1 MRNKLVLESLKTE
14 YKKLFENVWE
24 FGGGYGFRYHHG
36 VRVMK
41 YCQKIAEFPRFD
53 NESINMDALLIGA
66 LFHDIGKIEAIDKN
80 GQLIYGNYGGISHD
94 ALGAKIAPK
103 YLEKFIK
110 DKDLINQICLII
122 SEQES
127 KVVPTRIESKI
138 IKDADRLDHYGV
150 IHLWCSITHSNYH
163 KKNIEGLKEFWE
175 GEEGKK
181 KYEANFSKFY
191 FPEVRAIA
199 EKRFKNLTKA
209 TELMFEEQSGIDLNT
224 KSKQRRKR
232 MENKD

>member
-1 MRNKLVLESLKTE
+1 MNQDLLNNLIVE
-14 YKKLFENVWE
+14 YKQLFENVWE

-36 VRVMK
+36 VRVVK
-41 YCQKIAEFPRFD
+41 YCQKIAKFPRFKD
-53 NESINMDALLIGA
+53 ETINIDALLVAA
-66 LFHDIGKIEAIDKN
+66 LFHDIGKIKAVNEN
-80 GQLIYGNYGGISHD
+80 GQLVYGNYGGISYD

-110 DKDLINQICLII
+110 DKELIDLICLII

-127 KVVPTRIESKI
+127 KITPTRIESKI

-150 IHLWCSITHSNYH
+150 LHLWCSITHANYH
-163 KKNIEGLKEFWE
+163 EKNIEGLKEFWE

-191 FPEVRAIA
+191 FLEVRDIA
-199 EKRFKNLTKA
+199 EKRFKNLTKT
-209 TELMFEEQSGIDLNT
+209 TELMFNENEGLDL
-224 KSKQRRKR
+224 
-232 MENKD
+232 

>member
-1 MRNKLVLESLKTE
+1 MNQEILEQLKQE
-14 YKKLFENVWE
+14 YKNLFESVWE
-24 FGGGYGFRYHHG
+24 FGGGYGFRLNHG
-36 VRVMK
+36 IRIMN
-41 YCQKIAEFPRFD
+41 YCQKIAKYPRFKD
-53 NESINMDALLIGA
+53 ENINLYALLFAA
-66 LFHDIGKIEAIDKN
+66 LFHDIGKIEAVDEN

-103 YLEKFIK
+103 YLDKFIK
-110 DKDLINQICLII
+110 DKNLIDLICLII

-127 KVVPTRIESKI
+127 ILTPTRIESKI

-150 IHLWCSITHSNYH
+150 LHLWCSITHANYH
-163 KKNIEGLKEFWE
+163 KKNIKGLKEFWE

-209 TELMFEEQSGIDLNT
+209 TELMFKEQNGDDL
-224 KSKQRRKR
+224 
-232 MENKD
+232 

>member
-1 MRNKLVLESLKTE
+1 MSQEILDQLKQE
-14 YKKLFENVWE
+14 YKNLFENVWE
-24 FGGGYGFRYHHG
+24 FGGGYGFRYQHG
-36 VRVMK
+36 IRVMN
-41 YCQKIAEFPRFD
+41 YCHKIAKYPRFKEE
-53 NESINMDALLIGA
+53 NINIDALLIAA
-66 LFHDIGKIEAIDKN
+66 LFHDIGKIEAVDKN

-110 DKDLINQICLII
+110 DKDLINLICLII

-127 KVVPTRIESKI
+127 KVIPTRIESKI

-150 IHLWCSITHSNYH
+150 LHLWCSITHANYH
-163 KKNIEGLKEFWE
+163 NKNIEGLKEFWE

-191 FPEVRAIA
+191 FSEVRAIA

-209 TELMFEEQSGIDLNT
+209 TKFMFEEQDGEDL
-224 KSKQRRKR
+224 
-232 MENKD
+232 

>member
-1 MRNKLVLESLKTE
+1 MNQDLLNNLIVEHKQ
-14 YKKLFENVWE
+14 LFENVWE

-41 YCQKIAEFPRFD
+41 YCQKIAKFPRFKD
-53 NESINMDALLIGA
+53 ESINIDALLIAA
-66 LFHDIGKIEAIDKN
+66 LFHDIGKIAAVDEN
-80 GQLIYGNYGGISHD
+80 GQLVYGNYGEISHD

-103 YLEKFIK
+103 YLEKYIK
-110 DKDLINQICLII
+110 DKNLINLICLII

-127 KVVPTRIESKI
+127 KITPTRIESKI

-150 IHLWCSITHSNYH
+150 LHLWCSITHANYH
-163 KKNIEGLKEFWE
+163 NKNIEGLKEFWE
-175 GEEGKK
+175 GEEGKV

-199 EKRFKNLTKA
+199 EKRFKNLSKA
-209 TELMFEEQSGIDLNT
+209 TKLVLEEQGAEDL
-224 KSKQRRKR
+224 
-232 MENKD
+232 

>member
-1 MRNKLVLESLKTE
+1 MENKELLDSLISE
-14 YKKLFENVWE
+14 YRQLFENVWE

-41 YCQKIAEFPRFD
+41 YCQKIARFHRFK
-53 NESINMDALLIGA
+53 NENINMDALLIGA
-66 LFHDIGKIEAIDKN
+66 LFHDIGKIEAVN
-80 GQLIYGNYGGISHD
+80 ENRQLVYGNYGGISHD

-103 YLEKFIK
+103 YLRKYIK
-110 DKDLINQICLII
+110 DKELINLICLII

-127 KVVPTRIESKI
+127 KIAPIRIESKM

-150 IHLWCSITHSNYH
+150 LHLWCSITHANYH

-191 FPEVRAIA
+191 FPEVKAKA
-199 EKRFKNLTKA
+199 EKRFKSLKKA
-209 TELMFEEQSGIDLNT
+209 TELMFNENEGLDL
-224 KSKQRRKR
+224 
-232 MENKD
+232 